1 MTNTSNGFETG
12 GSAQAF
18 ELLKEEI
25 LRRGQSARTPTAD
38 IVTAAQAMI
47 ATHARVKPVL
57 QEIREALPRTNIE
70 LIQQLGACGEAL
82 LYAQSLYSAA
92 ESRTPTVARTAARV
106 FEERRVLITEYSLAV
121 MRGVLR
127 EDEVR
132 LSGSSSHRDAA
143 RDIRAIGA
151 LFLANWSRVEPA
163 IGGVLARVEDAMALA
178 HKLTC
183 EAARSGQRNKKLN
196 LHAQARNGAF
206 DLGLAAQREAQRA
219 VEYLRFYQADSSRYL
234 VSVFGGGRPRK
245 QPMNGSRAVRRRGEE
260 AVAAGHPAEG
270 LLQASERVAFDWL
283 AVGED
288 HLVDGPGE
296 QGASAACSGGR
307 GL

>member
-178 HKLTC
+178 
-183 EAARSGQRNKKLN
+183 
-196 LHAQARNGAF
+196 RNGAF
-206 DLGLAAQREAQRA
+206 DLGLAAHREAQRA
-219 VEYLRFYQADSSRYL
+219 TTCAFITLIRVNTWSACLEA
-234 VSVFGGGRPRK
+234 GGHANGQWALCPAGDRPSK
-245 QPMNGSRAVRRRGEE
+245 WTV
-260 AVAAGHPAEG
+260 
-270 LLQASERVAFDWL
+270 
-283 AVGED
+283 
-288 HLVDGPGE
+288 
-296 QGASAACSGGR
+296 C
-307 GL
+307 